1 MPASQKTAGMPSAAA
16 ELSYTNQIGYRGG
29 MRRVR
34 LLAPRP
40 TTPIFAARIFS
51 PFGNAKFTQIRNLRQ
66 FLKFSLTP
74 PALARHHPAP
84 YTPAIVARIPAPFLV
99 RNFRIFWAA
108 RFLLTIA
115 SMMMVIVI
123 GWQVYDLARDTMTPR
138 DAAFLLGMVGLVQ
151 FIPLFGLTLIVGVVA
166 DRVDR
171 RHIARA
177 AVSLQLACAATL
189 AWMANADRITIEALF
204 VIAFV
209 FGIGRAF
216 AGPSLSALAPTLV
229 PRDILPSAIALNSIS
244 FQSGA
249 IAGPPLGA
257 YLYAVSDFTAYAT
270 ASVIFATAITLL
282 FAITA
287 VPRPVP
293 AKVSPWRS
301 LVEGL
306 GYVRNNRIVLGAIS
320 LDLFAVMLGGAT
332 AMLPVYARDVLH
344 VGVEGL
350 GPLRAAPAV
359 GAAVTALVLAFRPLT
374 RNVGPVMFLCVG
386 LFGVATIV
394 FGLST
399 NMRVS
404 LVALVVLGAADMISM
419 YVRGSLVQLHTP
431 DAMRGRVSSVSM
443 LFISASNE
451 LGEFESGVT
460 AAWLGPVEAVVAGGV
475 GAVVVTGIWAWR
487 FPELRRA
494 DRFEAIAQGDDAD
507 GKVAA

>member
-1 MPASQKTAGMPSAAA
+1 M
-16 ELSYTNQIGYRGG
+16 I
-29 MRRVR
+29 R
-34 LLAPRP
+34 LARP
-40 TTPIFAARIFS
+40 T
-51 PFGNAKFTQIRNLRQ
+51 
-66 FLKFSLTP
+66 
-74 PALARHHPAP
+74 LARHTPQP
-84 YTPAIVARIPAPFLV
+84 YTQAIVASIPAPFLV
-99 RNFRIFWAA
+99 RNFRLYWLA
-108 RFLLTIA
+108 RFVLTMA
-115 SMMMVIVI
+115 SMTMVIVI
-123 GWQVYDLARDTMTPR
+123 GWQVYDLARATMAPR

-151 FIPLFGLTLIVGVVA
+151 FLPLFGLTLIVGVVA

-177 AVSLQLACAATL
+177 AVSLQLLCAALL
-189 AWMANADRITIEALF
+189 AWLGLHDAITIPALF
-204 VIAFV
+204 GVAFV
-209 FGIGRAF
+209 LGIGRAF
-216 AGPSLSALAPTLV
+216 AGPSLSALAPNLV
-229 PRDILPSAIALNSIS
+229 PRDILPAAIALGSIS

-249 IAGPPLGA
+249 IIGPPVGA
-257 YLYAVSDFTAYAT
+257 YLYAVSAATAYGTAAT
-270 ASVIFATAITLL
+270 LFATAIALL

-287 VPRPVP
+287 VPRPAP
-293 AKVSPWRS
+293 ATVSPWRS

-374 RNVGPVMFLCVG
+374 RNVGPMMFVCVG
-386 LFGVATIV
+386 IFGLATIV

-399 NMRVS
+399 NFRLS
-404 LVALVVLGAADMISM
+404 LAALVVLGAADMISM

-460 AAWLGPVEAVVAGGV
+460 AAWFGPVESVVFGGV
-475 GAVVVTGIWAWR
+475 AAIAVTGIWAWG
-487 FPELRRA
+487 FPELRKA
-494 DRFEAIAQGDDAD
+494 DRFETQQEDDIPP
-507 GKVAA
+507 AAAA